1 MGQYKTNR
9 ILKNWGPKN
18 GEKHG
23 ENWDMVLYG
32 FIWFKTGKNIGIMME

>member
-9 ILKNWGPKN
+9 ILKNWGSKN

-23 ENWDMVLYG
+23 ENWDNMVLYG
-32 FIWFKTGKNIGIMME
+32 FIWFKTGTILG

>member
-18 GEKHG
+18 GEK
-23 ENWDMVLYG
+23 WDNMVLYG